1 LNYDTLLPD
10 RILRRYRRPRFQWVK
25 RSLAIGA
32 FTLTVLTLICALAL
46 IKPPT
51 LRQQQEKL
59 RNREIINRAINGAS
73 PTPLPVPRATLIKL
87 PDDNWNNVCTP

>member
-1 LNYDTLLPD
+1 MNYDTVLPD

-32 FTLTVLTLICALAL
+32 ILLGFLAFKCSTWLLSPHQPNPLVREISQRALARVSTTA
-46 IKPPT
+46 PPA
-51 LRQQQEKL
+51 L
-59 RNREIINRAINGAS
+59 
-73 PTPLPVPRATLIKL
+73 RATLVKL